1 MNMDCVRDVLVRR
14 GCNDHWGEGGGGQ
27 PGIPSCWRHSSA
39 DLR

>member
-14 GCNDHWGEGGGGQ
+14 GSTDHWGEGGGQ
-27 PGIPSCWRHSSA
+27 PGMPSCWRHSSA